1 MEYQVRRY
9 QIAQGELEAFSRAWR
24 SGVVPLRERFGFEI
38 VGGWEIEE
46 TNEFVW
52 ILGHDDPA
60 GFGAADAAYYESDER
75 ERLSPDPARHVVS
88 MLEQDAVRV
97 V

>member
-1 MEYQVRRY
+1 MQYQVRRY
-9 QIAQGELEAFSRAWR
+9 RIADGELEAFSRAWETR
-24 SGVVPLRERFGFEI
+24 VVPLRERFGFQI

-60 GFGAADAAYYESDER
+60 GFAAADAAYYESDDR
-75 ERLSPDPARHVVS
+75 HRLSPDPADHIVS
-88 MLEQDAVRV
+88 VTEQDATRV
-97 V
+97 L